1 MKKAVKYI
9 GKWQEKSVIL
19 EKLEG
24 PIGEGRVEFPN
35 GDTFEGYFHLS
46 FAHIQGPCY
55 VADGKYTFADGRYIE
70 NAWINTS
77 DDLTKFG
84 LKGVYEVRN
93 VDGSPASIT
102 SFWLNERHGIEVL
115 LAPKPEV
122 VEWYNGEEQGRYDVN
137 NYTLN
142 AIDKDRRE
150 LVVELANGVSITMV
164 GGRIVP
170 NRYDNYV
177 YENYLMGKLA
187 YENGDV
193 YESINYDI
201 RNLQPYGGIGTR
213 YQANGKM
220 RDEYYKEYELERVE
234 REKWNPACAVEKSI
248 PNPINPEEQITARVW
263 GNHIEYGYRCEM
275 MYDGDVVDDMP
286 HGQGIFK
293 DVRSQ
298 AYIDGKM
305 CDTWRFT
312 YEGAFE
318 RGRCHGR
325 IVFTD
330 HEKNTTQE
338 CEWKNGLSVS
348 ATPVTLRYEWTRV
361 LEGEYDIRT
370 GTIEIG
376 GVGMK
381 CPFDGFEYIRLLEVS
396 ASQIVFNVCEPLR
409 PGGSISLENEL
420 TYDLRYSLNIYWD
433 KE

>member
-1 MKKAVKYI
+1 MDEAVKYI
-9 GKWQEKSVIL
+9 GEWQSKSVIL

-24 PIGEGRVEFPN
+24 PTGEGRVEFPN
-35 GDTFEGYFHLS
+35 GDSFEGYFYLH
-46 FAHIQGPCY
+46 FARIQGPCY
-55 VADGKYTFADGRYIE
+55 VAQGKYTFADGKYIE

-77 DDLTKFG
+77 SDLTMFG
-84 LKGVYEVRN
+84 LKGVFEVRN
-93 VDGSPASIT
+93 ADGSLASIT
-102 SFWLNERHGIEVL
+102 SFCYNQRHGIEIVVSP
-115 LAPKPEV
+115 AVEA
-122 VEWYNGEEQGRYDVN
+122 VEWYKGEEQKRYAVA

-142 AIDKDRRE
+142 AIDEDRRE
-150 LVVELANGVSITMV
+150 LVVELADGLSITMV
-164 GGRIVP
+164 GGRLDK
-170 NRYDNYV
+170 NKYDELI
-177 YENYLMGKLA
+177 YENYLLGRIT
-187 YENGDV
+187 YTNGEI
-193 YESINYDI
+193 YESINYNV
-201 RNLQPYGGIGTR
+201 RNLQPYDGVGTR

-248 PNPINPEEQITARVW
+248 PNPINPEEKITARVW
-263 GNHIEYGYRCEM
+263 GNHIEYGYRSEM

-286 HGQGIFK
+286 YGQGIFK

-318 RGRCHGR
+318 RGCCHGR
-325 IVFTD
+325 VVFTD

-348 ATPVTLRYEWTRV
+348 ATHVTLRYEWTRV

-370 GTIEIG
+370 GTVEIG

-396 ASQIVFNVCEPLR
+396 ASQIVFTVCEPLR
-409 PGGSISLENEL
+409 PGGSMCLKNEL
-420 TYDLRYSLNIYWD
+420 TYDLKYSLNLYWD